1 MINLCG
7 PAIIYLIFSIT
18 QIIIDIFKGL
28 YNTAFMKS
36 IVMVMV
42 TLLLNILC
50 EKGLSIVSWIIV
62 FIPFIMMTVIVS
74 MLLYIFG
81 LNTTTGKLNY
91 NCTNSLKNVTTDAL
105 GNIIIY
111 DPEYNASQKPVYY
124 QSPNIIIPNPANN
137 DIKNTMVVT
146 QPPNIWN
153 SSSPEY
159 QS

>member
-1 MINLCG
+1 
-7 PAIIYLIFSIT
+7 
-18 QIIIDIFKGL
+18 
-28 YNTAFMKS
+28 
-36 IVMVMV
+36 
-42 TLLLNILC
+42 
-50 EKGLSIVSWIIV
+50 
-62 FIPFIMMTVIVS
+62 MMTVIVS

-91 NCTNSLKNVTTDAL
+91 NCSNSNTNSLKNVTTDAL